1 VTITF
6 KPIATFRN
14 EDHKALLARTAE
26 LNAKGKTLRVKRD
39 AINKS
44 IANDESDDPNLKT
57 RLADI
62 IAGRS
67 PMPPTPWDVRLREVQ
82 IEIRTNEDD
91 LDFLEGKSKFFEI
104 EAQKK
109 MLDDSRPQI
118 VAAEK
123 AMWAA
128 FENLY
133 DKFVPVWQAKVSLH
147 GNSIRTYELF
157 ANSFEEFLGVPVGV
171 NPAWCELFREGIKA
185 GHVAKMPVALRP

>member
-1 VTITF
+1 VINF
-6 KPIATFRN
+6 KPEAN
-14 EDHKALLARTAE
+14 YYSEDHKALLARTAE
-26 LNAKGKTLRVKRD
+26 LNPNGKTLRAKRD
-39 AINKS
+39 KIQKS

-67 PMPPTPWDVRLREVQ
+67 PTPPTPWDVRLREVQ
-82 IEIRTNEDD
+82 IEIRTNEDN
-91 LDFLEGKSKFFEI
+91 LDFLAGKEKIFAI

-123 AMWAA
+123 AMFDA
-128 FENLY
+128 FANLY
-133 DKFVPVWQAKVSLH
+133 DKFVPVWNAKRHLH
-147 GNSIRTYELF
+147 GNGIGTYELF
-157 ANSFEEFLGVPVGV
+157 ANSFEEFLGIPVGV

-185 GHVAKMPVALRP
+185 GHIKAMPVALRP